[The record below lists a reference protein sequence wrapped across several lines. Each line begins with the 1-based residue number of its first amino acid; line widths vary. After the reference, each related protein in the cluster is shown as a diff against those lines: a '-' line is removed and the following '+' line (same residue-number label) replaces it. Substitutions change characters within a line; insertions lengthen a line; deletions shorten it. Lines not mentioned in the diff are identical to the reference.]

1 MASRGVDLNVAGM
14 TCRVVTSAADDEL
27 AMLAA
32 MVEERLGTILKPG
45 RPVTKQ
51 AILLVAIALAHEV
64 HEERTRART
73 LADRAR
79 TTLAKLLERVDGVL
93 STSDDLALERHGDVS
108 IEGRGAPRKRFREE
122 PKPRRPLPDVTV
134 DRLRD
139 VVRTDKARS
148 RPAEK
153 ERGSE

>member
-32 MVEERLGTILKPG
+32 MVEE
-45 RPVTKQ
+45 
-51 AILLVAIALAHEV
+51 ILLVAIALAHEV